1 MSAERVQTDEAELS
15 ESLIEQILNDDDL
28 QDDVNLA
35 VTIGVLPAE
44 FAVKEN
50 QPTRLNGD
58 ILAEEVAWAT
68 LANEADV
75 TENQQGKNKE
85 KDNNEG
91 VIKLERSQLVRHLK
105 PLYIRAHINRR
116 PISRVLID
124 GGAIMNVM
132 PVGILKK
139 LGKSQKDLKET
150 NMKMTNFIRE
160 STEALGFYIVE
171 LTI

>member
-1 MSAERVQTDEAELS
+1 MAELSAERVQTDEAELS

-58 ILAEEVAWAT
+58 ILAEEAAWAT

-75 TENQQGKNKE
+75 TEDQQEKNEENDITETFKPNSPRASRDASLDEIYLHQAEEKE
-85 KDNNEG
+85 SKQEESAKNPQ
-91 VIKLERSQLVRHLK
+91 VK
-105 PLYIRAHINRR
+105 
-116 PISRVLID
+116 
-124 GGAIMNVM
+124 
-132 PVGILKK
+132 
-139 LGKSQKDLKET
+139 
-150 NMKMTNFIRE
+150 FIE
-160 STEALGFYIVE
+160 QN
-171 LTI
+171 